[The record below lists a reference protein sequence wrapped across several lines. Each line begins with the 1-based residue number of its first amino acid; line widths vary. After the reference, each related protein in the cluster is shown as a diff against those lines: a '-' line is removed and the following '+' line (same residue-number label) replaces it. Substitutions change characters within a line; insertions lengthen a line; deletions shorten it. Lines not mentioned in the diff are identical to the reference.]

1 MFEFPLGSVSF
12 KVTGNFTPVEYKS
25 NFSKNAFIFVACSS
39 PISLFFKDS
48 CKSSLDLNKI
58 DSIVVISDLL
68 FGGNVNSSSSI
79 SKVQCSD
86 LITSRLRSS
95 LLKHLKRML
104 IP

>member
-1 MFEFPLGSVSF
+1 L
-12 KVTGNFTPVEYKS
+12 
-25 NFSKNAFIFVACSS
+25 
-39 PISLFFKDS
+39 
-48 CKSSLDLNKI
+48 
-58 DSIVVISDLL
+58 
-68 FGGNVNSSSSI
+68 GGNVNSSSSI